1 MYETERVEGGLTHT
15 NNSVPF
21 AKEFHQKL
29 TSNVCF
35 VFQSL
40 RSIAA
45 HPNIIPLYDAFLLPS
60 SKELYFVFE
69 CMEGNL
75 YQLTKSRKG
84 RPLAAG
90 LVASLLKQMLAGLN
104 HIHQSGFFHRDMK
117 PENLLITTTGLADYP
132 AYIPL
137 LSSSSASV
145 QSSSVPGGA
154 QASIRDRPPEKDVVA
169 IVKIADFGLARETMS
184 KPPYTEYVSTR
195 WYRAPEVILRSRDYS
210 HPVDMWALGTIL
222 SEMVNLK
229 PLFPGQSE
237 VDQVFRICEVLGDP
251 TTNYGTDEQGKTKG
265 GGYWERSIKMA
276 KSVGFTFPKIQPINF
291 YTLYDKNLVPLQLV
305 DMMADLMRYDPKIRL
320 TTSQCLNHP
329 YFSQIAP
336 LLEPTPIPAVPN
348 HIRQQQQA
356 QAQVQQQQQK
366 VYSLPTPSSAHS
378 YGLPAP
384 NSASFPS
391 PRNVPSSHTQAS
403 QVSRQVFEQRHH
415 YPSGM
420 PQAAPPGSATSYQ
433 SSQAYGHPA
442 ASPEYHALQQSQ
454 QQQQQR
460 DRQVSVPHSLISND
474 SVGLGGM
481 HVVHGGSAP
490 SPAVGYPE
498 SVNDVSMD
506 GADETLSPTS
516 VAMMNGGGQTHAH
529 QTGRASPAPSSVYSF
544 GREGSTSLPP
554 PHISH
559 QQASPQ
565 LPPPHSHHY
574 ASSYQ
579 QHLRQGVNGYPG
591 STHSGSFYNPSVYS
605 GISAHS
611 GGSGGRRGSA
621 GGAST
626 FYDGSIFEG
635 IAPTRAASILSLPV
649 TYGEAPPSPN
659 FALPSNYPSSI
670 HSHQQTPSN
679 LGPGP
684 AMARHA
690 SLRRAKNDADNV
702 SVDFEREALQR
713 SQNNHP
719 SSASLH
725 SVHSAAAAG
734 VPKSDSQDS
743 LKASNTKGKKSWMSN
758 LLGSNNNN
766 SSSSSAASTHS
777 QPQYHPQQQPL
788 IHPSSYA
795 PSASSS
801 ASVSH
806 FSIAGN
812 SGSSLKRTP
821 SERSIHAPEQ
831 PPTQPQQ
838 PTMPLDPK
846 KAKKEAEKLAKEA
859 EKAKREAATKAAR
872 ERARAVMQ
880 KRNALAQAAD
890 PLHSYGQQSV
900 PAVSASKSLSDKE
913 KKALL
918 EQRKQQA
925 MMNGQ
930 TLPQIAEDPRRVHY
944 MSLLVLKSIEAD
956 LH

>member
-1 MYETERVEGGLTHT
+1 
-15 NNSVPF
+15 
-21 AKEFHQKL
+21 
-29 TSNVCF
+29 
-35 VFQSL
+35 
-40 RSIAA
+40 
-45 HPNIIPLYDAFLLPS
+45 
-60 SKELYFVFE
+60 
-69 CMEGNL
+69 MEGNL

-90 LVASLLKQMLAGLN
+90 LVASLLKQMLAGLH
-104 HIHQSGFFHRDMK
+104 HIHQSGYFHRDMK

-132 AYIPL
+132 AYIPP
-137 LSSSSASV
+137 SSSSSSIPANP
-145 QSSSVPGGA
+145 SSSGA
-154 QASIRDRPPEKDVVA
+154 STASTNNNRPPEKDVVA

-251 TTNYGTDEQGKTKG
+251 TTDYGKDENGRIRG
-265 GGYWERSIKMA
+265 GGYWDRSYKMA
-276 KSVGFTFPKIQPINF
+276 KSVGFSFPKIQPINF
-291 YTLYDKNLVPLQLV
+291 YSLYDQHLVPLQLI

-320 TTSQCLNHP
+320 TTIQCLDHP
-329 YFSQIAP
+329 YFRQVTP

-348 HIRQQQQA
+348 HIRQQQQQQQQQQLA
-356 QAQVQQQQQK
+356 QQQQQK

-378 YGLPAP
+378 YGLPDP

-403 QVSRQVFEQRHH
+403 QISRAGFERRHH

-420 PQAAPPGSATSYQ
+420 PQPAPGSAASYQ
-433 SSQAYGHPA
+433 SSPQPHAI
-442 ASPEYHALQQSQ
+442 SPEYHALQQQ
-454 QQQQQR
+454 QAQQLPR
-460 DRQVSVPHSLISND
+460 DRQVSVPHSLMSND

-506 GADETLSPTS
+506 GADETMSPTS
-516 VAMMNGGGQTHAH
+516 VAMNGGQHH
-529 QTGRASPAPSSVYSF
+529 QQILHQMGRASPAPSSVYSL
-544 GREGSTSLPP
+544 GREGSTTLPP

-565 LPPPHSHHY
+565 LPPPHPHHY
-574 ASSYQ
+574 APSYQ
-579 QHLRQGVNGYPG
+579 QQLRQGINGYPG
-591 STHSGSFYNPSVYS
+591 STHSGSLYNPSVYS

-659 FALPSNYPSSI
+659 FAMPSNYPTSI
-670 HSHQQTPSN
+670 HSHQQIPSN
-679 LGPGP
+679 LGPGG

-690 SLRRAKNDADNV
+690 SLRRARTDADNV

-719 SSASLH
+719 SSASIHAANL
-725 SVHSAAAAG
+725 AAAAG
-734 VPKSDSQDS
+734 VPKSDSQES
-743 LKASNTKGKKSWMSN
+743 LKAPNTKGKKSWMSN

-766 SSSSSAASTHS
+766 NNNASNSSSASTHS

-788 IHPSSYA
+788 IHPSGYA

-806 FSIAGN
+806 FSIAGT

-821 SERSIHAPEQ
+821 SERSMHAPEQ
-831 PPTQPQQ
+831 PPTQPQPQQ
-838 PTMPLDPK
+838 PIMPLDPK
-846 KAKKEAEKLAKEA
+846 KAKKEAERLAKEA

-872 ERARAVMQ
+872 DRARAVMQ

-900 PAVSASKSLSDKE
+900 PAPSASKTLSDKE

-925 MMNGQ
+925 IMNGSN
-930 TLPQIAEDPRRVHY
+930 LPQIAEDPR
-944 MSLLVLKSIEAD
+944 
-956 LH
+956 